1 MTSRLSD
8 THCLGGKGF
17 CQECGEETGNGVG
30 RRVIHSVP
38 TKQALKKKEKVYLPL
53 ESLICPTFTDALV
66 YLLPCSPLPWRYDL
80 QVFLKRVNVAL
91 RSGSVTLTLFF
102 FICVLFLVVAI
113 HFLSW
118 ISLESVSQGP

>member
-1 MTSRLSD
+1 MWRRNREWCGQAGNPQCAPEAGTEE
-8 THCLGGKGF
+8 GKGLPTA
-17 CQECGEETGNGVG
+17 GESDLPDLH
-30 RRVIHSVP
+30 RR
-38 TKQALKKKEKVYLPL
+38 LRLY
-53 ESLICPTFTDALV
+53 CRALV
-66 YLLPCSPLPWRYDL
+66 YLRPCSPLPWRYDL

-102 FICVLFLVVAI
+102 FICILFLAVAI